1 LPDADMPA
9 PGAPAFESAVAT
21 VSDILRRF
29 GPELALL
36 PWRRDPH
43 CDHRTSW
50 LLSQHALRQASV
62 HPDTLEY
69 AIWLDEFGEV
79 EDHPKPRE
87 AERIRVNV
95 GSALANKRA
104 AIAAHESQTTDLIQ
118 DDPAG
123 FRLTPQT
130 IERLTQ
136 STEVF
141 WRPINE
147 SH

>member
-1 LPDADMPA
+1 MPA
-9 PGAPAFESAVAT
+9 PGTLAWESAVAT
-21 VSDILRRF
+21 VGDALRCF

-43 CDHRTSW
+43 CDHRDSW
-50 LLSQHALRQASV
+50 LLSRHALRQAPV
-62 HPDTLEY
+62 RPDTLEY

-95 GSALANKRA
+95 GSALASKLA
-104 AIAAHESQTTDLIQ
+104 AIAAHESQTTDLIA

-123 FRLTPQT
+123 FRLTPKT
-130 IERLTQ
+130 IARLTQ

-141 WRPINE
+141 WRPINA